1 MENVGHSRNARGIML
16 IRELAKKTGVSP
28 KTIRYY
34 ESIGLM
40 PPPERGDNN
49 YRQYTTAD
57 VERLRFIAST
67 RSLDFSLSDIG
78 EILAARND
86 NIPPCEQ
93 VLDTLDHRLEEIDR
107 RIADML
113 SLRDAIRQIRAEGE
127 VLPKDDVQG
136 EECVC
141 YLIKSYHQ
149 TGEVTIEQTK
159 E

>member
-1 MENVGHSRNARGIML
+1 ML
-16 IRELAKKTGVSP
+16 IKELAAKTGVST

-34 ESIGLM
+34 ESISLM
-40 PPPERGDNN
+40 PPPQRGENN

-57 VERLRFIAST
+57 VERLRFIASA
-67 RSLDFSLSDIG
+67 RSLDFSLNDIA
-78 EILAARND
+78 EILAARDN

-93 VLDTLDHRLEEIDR
+93 VLDTLDRRLEEIDR

-113 SLRDAIRQIRAEGE
+113 SLRDTIRQIRAEGA

-136 EECVC
+136 EGCVC
-141 YLIKSYHQ
+141 YLIKSYHH
-149 TGEVTIEQTK
+149 TGQVTIEQTA

>member
-1 MENVGHSRNARGIML
+1 ML
-16 IRELAKKTGVSP
+16 IKELSAKTGVSD

-40 PPPERGDNN
+40 LPPQRSKNN
-49 YRQYTTAD
+49 YRQYTPAD
-57 VERLRFIAST
+57 VERLRFIASA

-78 EILAARND
+78 EILVARDN
-86 NIPPCEQ
+86 NIPPCKQ
-93 VLDTLDHRLEEIDR
+93 VLDTLGHRLDEVDR

-127 VLPKDDVQG
+127 ILPKDDVRG
-136 EECVC
+136 EGCVC
-141 YLIKSYHQ
+141 YLIKNYHH
-149 TGEVTIEQTK
+149 TGEVIIKQTT

>member
-1 MENVGHSRNARGIML
+1 MFIK
-16 IRELAKKTGVSP
+16 ELSAKTGVSD

-34 ESIGLM
+34 ESIELM
-40 PPPERGDNN
+40 LPPQRGENN
-49 YRQYTTAD
+49 YRHYTPAD
-57 VERLRFIAST
+57 VERLRFIASA

-78 EILAARND
+78 EILAARDD

-93 VLDTLDHRLEEIDR
+93 VLDTLDRRLDEVDR

-113 SLRDAIRQIRAEGE
+113 WLRDAIRQIRAEGE

-136 EECVC
+136 EGCVC

-149 TGEVTIEQTK
+149 TGEVTIEQTT

>member
-1 MENVGHSRNARGIML
+1 MFIK
-16 IRELAKKTGVSP
+16 ELSAKTGVSD

-40 PPPERGDNN
+40 LPPQRGENN
-49 YRQYTTAD
+49 YRQYTPAD
-57 VERLRFIAST
+57 VERLRFIASA

-78 EILAARND
+78 EILAARDD

-93 VLDTLDHRLEEIDR
+93 VLDTLSRRLDEVDR

-113 SLRDAIRQIRAEGE
+113 LLRDTIRQIRAEGE

-136 EECVC
+136 EGCVC
-141 YLIKSYHQ
+141 YLIKSYYQ
-149 TGEVTIEQTK
+149 TGEVTIEQTT